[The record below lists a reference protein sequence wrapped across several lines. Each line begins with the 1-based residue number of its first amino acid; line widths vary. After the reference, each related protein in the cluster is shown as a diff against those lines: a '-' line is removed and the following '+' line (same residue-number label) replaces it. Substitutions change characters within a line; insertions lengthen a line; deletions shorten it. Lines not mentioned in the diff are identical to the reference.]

1 VNRINIK
8 SFLDFIS
15 DKIID
20 IIITKKIR
28 ILLIKIIIKMKKSNI
43 KKTLTLLFLILFNL
57 LSAQNLL
64 NSNARK
70 FMDSDLTLVMRDWN
84 TVATLKSGL
93 GESVSFF
100 PVEITDL
107 KTNQTIKALQIDM
120 SVNCQ
125 TKSSWVDIN
134 EISQFLS
141 FIEDYVIPRISVN
154 TVNKK
159 SNNYIFKSKEIVVSF
174 VVGEYTNRLSVY
186 LKDNGVIDEQ
196 CYFWTETQISKS
208 RDLATVLQSLKQ
220 Q

>member
-1 VNRINIK
+1 MNRINIK

>member
-1 VNRINIK
+1 M
-8 SFLDFIS
+8 
-15 DKIID
+15 
-20 IIITKKIR
+20 R

-120 SVNCQ
+120 TVNCQ
-125 TKSSWVDIN
+125 GFTYTKSSWVDIN
-134 EISQFLS
+134 EISEFLS

-186 LKDNGVIDEQ
+186 LKDNGVINEQ
-196 CYFWTETQISKS
+196 CYFWTETQIGKS
-208 RDLATVLQSLKQ
+208 RDLAAVLQSLKQ